1 VSIPI
6 VGETGSL
13 ALAVLAFCFTCCT
26 VLAWCGWSVAL
37 TVAALCGPCFRA
49 VAILRAPTAACLAHH
64 VLPLLVWWVT
74 LTYGYVWG
82 LVWFVQGVP
91 SLVLLLT
98 GGKLAAGNTSRCS
111 PV

>member
-1 VSIPI
+1 M
-6 VGETGSL
+6 
-13 ALAVLAFCFTCCT
+13 
-26 VLAWCGWSVAL
+26 
-37 TVAALCGPCFRA
+37 VAALCCPCFRA
-49 VAILRAPTAACLAHH
+49 VAILRAPTATGWSHH

-98 GGKLAAGNTSRCS
+98 GDSQQAGS
-111 PV
+111 